1 MNEKE
6 AINWIREQLKFG
18 MKPGLH
24 RVKLLLDKLNH
35 PEKDLKI
42 IHIAGTNGKGSTL
55 SYLKQMLQHHDYTVG
70 TFSSPYI
77 ELFNERMSINGT
89 PIPGDQLVY
98 YVEKLKPLCEEVG
111 HTQFGKPT
119 EFEIITCI
127 ALQYFKD
134 QRVDYAIFEA
144 GLGGRLDS
152 TNVVSPLLSI
162 ITMIGY
168 DHMDILGNSI
178 EEIAS
183 EKAGIIKSN
192 IPIVTNEVRQEA
204 YHVIENVP
212 NNAVVL
218 FISYI
223 KIMIIHGM
231 NRLKQVNVLI
241 LILTIYQLTIWSCQ

>member
-1 MNEKE
+1 M
-6 AINWIREQLKFG
+6 
-18 MKPGLH
+18 
-24 RVKLLLDKLNH
+24 
-35 PEKDLKI
+35 
-42 IHIAGTNGKGSTL
+42 
-55 SYLKQMLQHHDYTVG
+55 
-70 TFSSPYI
+70 
-77 ELFNERMSINGT
+77 
-89 PIPGDQLVY
+89 
-98 YVEKLKPLCEEVG
+98 
-111 HTQFGKPT
+111 
-119 EFEIITCI
+119 
-127 ALQYFKD
+127 
-134 QRVDYAIFEA
+134 
-144 GLGGRLDS
+144 GGRLDS